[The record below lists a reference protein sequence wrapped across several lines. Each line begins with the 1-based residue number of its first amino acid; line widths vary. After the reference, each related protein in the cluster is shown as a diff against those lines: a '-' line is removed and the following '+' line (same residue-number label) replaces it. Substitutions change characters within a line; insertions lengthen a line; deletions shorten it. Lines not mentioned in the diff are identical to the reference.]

1 VAMRIKG
8 QPSKYRAVRTTVDGY
23 TFASKAEARRYAELK
38 LLEKAGE
45 IRNLQL
51 QPRFYL
57 WVPGGDMDNALGE
70 YRADFS
76 YTDARNVF
84 TVEDVKGFMTPLA
97 RWKIKHCEAQ
107 YGITVQIVK

>member
-1 VAMRIKG
+1 MSRG
-8 QPSKYRAVRTTVDGY
+8 HKYGAKPKTVDGIR
-23 TFASKAEARRYAELK
+23 FASTKEATRYQELK

-57 WVPGGDMDNALGE
+57 WVPGGDIDHALGE

-76 YTDARNVF
+76 YTENRNHEVV
-84 TVEDVKGFMTPLA
+84 VEDVKGFDVPLGK
-97 RWKIKHCEAQ
+97 WKRRHAEAQ
-107 YGITVQIVK
+107 YGIQVRLIR